1 MRKQGGGAHAGSHGH
16 VPGLFPVP
24 GDGVLARRADLI
36 LLCSLEDSQA
46 ADDLLDLLQQ
56 IAAAGGDGREF
67 ADAIT
72 DALEVAA
79 ASPSVLAFGP
89 SGSGLAVTVSGT
101 AWADIT
107 TADGIARIESGH
119 PSVLLRGAVRSVV
132 SGVRG
137 GLSPADNGV
146 ASTDRFSRLDA
157 GTVRAGGLSYYSGG
171 QPYGLPPSGRVVAG
185 FEKRQGR
192 RPGQA
197 AEVPRPQMPA
207 QEISGAQ
214 TSAMEIP
221 QARGGGAG
229 LGAAEDLERAVA
241 GPPEADQAQAVE
253 PAAPVQPFEAVLLLD
268 AGPGGADA
276 PVREPLAKVQD
287 FPPGSSSYVS
297 VGPLVQGVYC
307 KNGHFDDPQALFC
320 AICGISM
327 NQQTLVPRPGERPPL
342 GVLLLDDG
350 SVFQLDSDYVVGRE
364 PSLDASV
371 AEGKA
376 RPLRISDETGI
387 VSRVHARVH
396 LDGWR
401 VLVTDLGS
409 ANGTRVL
416 LPGQQTD
423 QPLVPQ
429 LPIVLATG
437 SQVDLGG
444 RGFRYESHR
453 GR

>member
-1 MRKQGGGAHAGSHGH
+1 VSEQGGSGHEGGHGPA
-16 VPGLFPVP
+16 PGLFPVP
-24 GDGVLARRADLI
+24 GEGVLARRADLI
-36 LLCSLEDSQA
+36 LLCGLEDSQA
-46 ADDLLDLLQQ
+46 ADDLLDLLEQV
-56 IAAAGGDGREF
+56 AGAGGDGRAF
-67 ADAIT
+67 TDAVA

-79 ASPSVLAFGP
+79 AWPSVLAFGR

-101 AWADIT
+101 AWADVT
-107 TADGIARIESGH
+107 TASGTARIESGH
-119 PSVLLRGAVRSVV
+119 PSVLLRGSVRSAV
-132 SGVRG
+132 SAVRG
-137 GLSPADNGV
+137 GLGPADNGV
-146 ASTDRFSRLDA
+146 AATDRFSRLDA

-171 QPYGLPPSGRVVAG
+171 QMPVPDIS
-185 FEKRQGR
+185 
-192 RPGQA
+192 A
-197 AEVPRPQMPA
+197 AR
-207 QEISGAQ
+207 
-214 TSAMEIP
+214 TSAMEVP
-221 QARGGGAG
+221 EAGGGAAADPHAVQEQQATQ
-229 LGAAEDLERAVA
+229 LWGAEPRTAEDLEGEVTA
-241 GPPEADQAQAVE
+241 PPEAYQAEAFE
-253 PAAPVQPFEAVLLLD
+253 PPAPAQPFEAVVLLD
-268 AGPGGADA
+268 AGLGGAADV
-276 PVREPLAKVQD
+276 PVREPLAKVRD
-287 FPPGSSSYVS
+287 IPPGSSGYVS
-297 VGPLVQGVYC
+297 AGPLIQGVYC
-307 KNGHFDDPQALFC
+307 KNGHFDDPEALFC

-350 SVFQLDSDYVVGRE
+350 SVFQLDADYVVGRE

-371 AEGKA
+371 AEGTA

-396 LDGWR
+396 LEGWR

-416 LPGQQTD
+416 LPGQQAD

-429 LPIVLATG
+429 VPIVLATG